1 MRKNTSIPIILK
13 PILIATTAVL
23 MTATSKT
30 TYAADVLTGDTRLA
44 CEAILCLSSG
54 VRPGECTP
62 SLDRY
67 FGIKHKYWSDTV
79 RSRINFLNL
88 CPAGSAQGMDSRIKS
103 IAHGAGRCDADYLN
117 KHNTYTYSERKC
129 TRSPGAEDGYTCGTV
144 TRTVISNELPKYCGA
159 YNNHEWSY
167 RLDIK
172 YIGDPKLGGKWVE
185 PADYER
191 EKAAY
196 DQKIDDLS
204 KTKSGRQLLRSIRE
218 RNSKND

>member
-1 MRKNTSIPIILK
+1 MKHLTQRTKLSFV
-13 PILIATTAVL
+13 AAFFMSTTVP
-23 MTATSKT
+23 TA
-30 TYAADVLTGDTRLA
+30 YAGDVLTGDTRLA

-67 FGIKHKYWSDTV
+67 FGIHHKRWSDTV

-103 IAHGAGRCDADYLN
+103 IAHGAGRCDAEYLN
-117 KHNTYTYSERKC
+117 THHYKYRTETHQH
-129 TRSPGAEDGYTCGTV
+129 CGKENCWTAFRQV
-144 TRTVISNELPKYCGA
+144 KVGISDELPKYCGS

-167 RLDIK
+167 RLELK
-172 YIGDPKLGGKWVE
+172 YIGTPELGGKWVE

-196 DQKIDDLS
+196 VQKINDLS

-218 RNSKND
+218 RNSQIN

>member
-1 MRKNTSIPIILK
+1 MKH
-13 PILIATTAVL
+13 LIQRTKKLSFVAAFLMSATVSTAH
-23 MTATSKT
+23 AG
-30 TYAADVLTGDTRLA
+30 DVLTGDTRLA

-67 FGIKHKYWSDTV
+67 FGIKHKYGSDTV

-144 TRTVISNELPKYCGA
+144 TRTVVSNELPKYCGA

-167 RLDIK
+167 ELGLK
-172 YIGDPKLGGKWVE
+172 YVGSPKAGGHWVAE
-185 PADYER
+185 KDYPSEM
-191 EKAAY
+191 EKY
-196 DQKIDDLS
+196 NRRMEELS
-204 KTKSGRQLLRSIRE
+204 KTRSGRKILQLLR
-218 RNSKND
+218 NSD